1 MTDKKLPKTYT
12 MEERLEKLISGYS
25 NTGDLS
31 GECYPM
37 YGVYDLVEEFIN
49 DELAKARAEERE
61 RIADEFGDFRLV
73 AKGWLGIIKYG
84 RTLRFF
90 LLPHTKHKKGDDES
104 NE

>member
-1 MTDKKLPKTYT
+1 MTDTIKLPEDVERRLKEWSENPDTGLCADFTTDGYAYY
-12 MEERLEKLISGYS
+12 EELKIFLA
-25 NTGDLS
+25 
-31 GECYPM
+31 
-37 YGVYDLVEEFIN
+37 

-61 RIADEFGDFRLV
+61 RIADEFGDFRLM

-104 NE
+104 N